1 MPPKPKFTREEIVK
15 AAMELLDNEG
25 VDALTTRNI
34 GRQLGSSA
42 RPIFTVFRNM
52 DDLYDDLRKAVMAEY
67 NAYILVSNDYAPVFK
82 KYGMQMVLFATER
95 PNLYRYLFMREN
107 NKAHTFDDVFATLGD
122 TADSCIEVIKRDY
135 ELTDDKAHALF
146 ENVWIYTFGVASLC
160 ATGACRFSEI
170 ELSNMLGSCF
180 KAAMLLVKSNAFDL
194 PTPFPIA
201 MKAR

>member
-1 MPPKPKFTREEIVK
+1 
-15 AAMELLDNEG
+15 MELLDNEG

-52 DDLYDDLRKAVMAEY
+52 EDLYDDLRKAVMAEY
-67 NAYILVSNDYAPVFK
+67 NTCILVSNDYAPVFK

-107 NKAHTFDDVFATLGD
+107 RKAHTFDDVFATLGD

-160 ATGACRFSEI
+160 ATGACRFSET